1 VDLAITKAASLSGG
15 ARPLSEKKLPPAINV
30 FGFCTWDAFY
40 SSVSASGVI
49 AGVQSLASGG
59 APPKWVVIDD
69 GWQQTDLDVRFKRDP
84 LALPHYESLLK
95 MGKKKRIEGDLD
107 VSTLSMLKKGLSIK
121 KEKKKA
127 GNSSDDGNGS
137 AEDGDDTGD
146 GVSQQREQQLMELQ
160 EYEDDNRAA
169 TEEAAAA
176 ADGIDGTTRE
186 SFIEGEIEILSM
198 AAKEI
203 PAGSAT
209 GAILAE
215 IIAVENNEPGSSLL
229 NAELLAYQHVAEER
243 AVVEAALSSRRRR
256 KPLVFRLTGVAAQ
269 YVGGLMVGAFQALI
283 LLFYI
288 WLVDKA
294 DYGTWPVSVFD
305 YLTKGVLK
313 KAILQF
319 YADSTIFT
327 RRLIDIKANS
337 KFSSPDATA
346 TDINSH
352 RKEDL
357 KGVVTHIK
365 ESLGVEYIYVWHS
378 LACYWSGVAPTSP
391 AMLRY
396 SPQMVFAKP
405 TESLKEVEPSLLWNP
420 AVLAGVGIVNDVA
433 SLFQDMHSYLAES
446 GVDGIKVDSQ
456 AGVGMV
462 GSMVGGGPAA
472 AARFHAALED
482 SAVLHFPS
490 NDVINCMAHSTE
502 NIYRWRD
509 TAVARASDDFY
520 PTDKAS
526 HVPHITA
533 CAFNGLFLSALAM
546 TDYDMF
552 HSNLK
557 DKTISKLHATARAVS
572 GGPVYVSDVPGSH
585 SFDILKQLVLPGG
598 SILRALLPARPS
610 RDCLFT
616 DVRKDEGT
624 LLKLWNVNRCNGIL
638 GIFNVQGSGWDRTTR
653 RFKIHNP
660 SPPTLS
666 TIVRVSDIEPF
677 AAGAAASEILLHAA
691 SSSSSTREEDKNDDT
706 DTGKKKADQSSPL
719 SRLLSSAMR
728 VGSGNYNSSGNGTSS
743 GTTNTVG
750 ASAAAIGAA
759 RHLSKGCGGITWP
772 EAFGDGDLPAWWAV
786 YVSHTRQ
793 LHKLYRGSGLPG
805 GNNNNGDDGNTEEE
819 DGIPVTL
826 DARMS
831 TVITVAPIRKYG
843 GLEFAPIGLV
853 NMLNGGG
860 AVLFTEAIG
869 TRGVGG
875 VGGRQKRQGGFSSSF
890 RIKPDPSSSST
901 TSFSSMD
908 DTTISNSDNSM
919 QGGGGGGGTVVGHI
933 KVGVRG
939 RGTLLVYC
947 SKEPVECLVEG
958 FTVAWVREG
967 NNLRIDV
974 PYYLETAGTS
984 SRISGEE
991 EDGKGRR
998 EKASDDD
1005 GQVVTIKF

>member
-1 VDLAITKAASLSGG
+1 
-15 ARPLSEKKLPPAINV
+15 
-30 FGFCTWDAFY
+30 
-40 SSVSASGVI
+40 
-49 AGVQSLASGG
+49 
-59 APPKWVVIDD
+59 
-69 GWQQTDLDVRFKRDP
+69 
-84 LALPHYESLLK
+84 
-95 MGKKKRIEGDLD
+95 
-107 VSTLSMLKKGLSIK
+107 
-121 KEKKKA
+121 
-127 GNSSDDGNGS
+127 
-137 AEDGDDTGD
+137 
-146 GVSQQREQQLMELQ
+146 
-160 EYEDDNRAA
+160 
-169 TEEAAAA
+169 
-176 ADGIDGTTRE
+176 
-186 SFIEGEIEILSM
+186 
-198 AAKEI
+198 
-203 PAGSAT
+203 
-209 GAILAE
+209 
-215 IIAVENNEPGSSLL
+215 
-229 NAELLAYQHVAEER
+229 
-243 AVVEAALSSRRRR
+243 
-256 KPLVFRLTGVAAQ
+256 
-269 YVGGLMVGAFQALI
+269 
-283 LLFYI
+283 
-288 WLVDKA
+288 
-294 DYGTWPVSVFD
+294 
-305 YLTKGVLK
+305 
-313 KAILQF
+313 
-319 YADSTIFT
+319 
-327 RRLIDIKANS
+327 
-337 KFSSPDATA
+337 
-346 TDINSH
+346 
-352 RKEDL
+352 
-357 KGVVTHIK
+357 
-365 ESLGVEYIYVWHS
+365 
-378 LACYWSGVAPTSP
+378 
-391 AMLRY
+391 MLRY

-420 AVLAGVGIVNDVA
+420 AVLAGVGIVTDVA

-653 RFKIHNP
+653 RFKIHNA

-666 TIVRVSDIEPF
+666 AIVRVSDIEPF
-677 AAGAAASEILLHAA
+677 AAGAAASDILLHAA
-691 SSSSSTREEDKNDDT
+691 SSSSSSSTGEKDNDDG
-706 DTGKKKADQSSPL
+706 TGTKKADQSPL
-719 SRLLSSAMR
+719 SRLLSTAMR
-728 VGSGNYNSSGNGTSS
+728 VGSGHNNSSGNGTSS
-743 GTTNTVG
+743 GTSTVG

-772 EAFGDGDLPAWWAV
+772 EAFGDGDLPDWWAV

-793 LHKLYRGSGLPG
+793 LHKLYRGSGRPG
-805 GNNNNGDDGNTEEE
+805 GNNNNGDDGITEEE
-819 DGIPVTL
+819 DAIPVTL

-831 TVITVAPIRKYG
+831 TVITAAPIRKYG
-843 GLEFAPIGLV
+843 DVEFAPIGLV

-869 TRGVGG
+869 TRGGG
-875 VGGRQKRQGGFSSSF
+875 GGGSDTSSTTNSGGRQKRQGGFSSSF

-908 DTTISNSDNSM
+908 DCTISSNSDSSM
-919 QGGGGGGGTVVGHI
+919 QVGVGVGTVVGHI

-939 RGTLLVYC
+939 RGTLLVFC
-947 SKEPVECLVEG
+947 SKEPVECLVEE
-958 FTVAWVREG
+958 FAVAWVREG

-974 PYYLETAGTS
+974 PYYLETNPTTTS
-984 SRISGEE
+984 SSTISGGEE
-991 EDGKGRR
+991 EDGKGRKT
-998 EKASDDD
+998 KASDDD